1 MRHQILAKI
10 LNKQENISQY
20 LTLLSDLDIENL
32 KSEIDKQ
39 INDYREQIQQ
49 TLTQSLE
56 IKKAL
61 ANSLIELLNNQQLY
75 ELGEIKKEYIVQ
87 FESTLKELLVE
98 RIMAKINLKY
108 TSTDKVKVELYFCS
122 LKKLIGI
129 VLPNKPVQVQANEKE
144 VDEAPRIA
152 TLLERVPC

>member
-1 MRHQILAKI
+1 MGIFQP
-10 LNKQENISQY
+10 
-20 LTLLSDLDIENL
+20 
-32 KSEIDKQ
+32 DKQ

-56 IKKAL
+56 IKKAP

-87 FESTLKELLVE
+87 FESTLKDLLVE
-98 RIMAKINLKY
+98 RIMTKINLKY
-108 TSTDKVKVELYFCS
+108 TNTDKVKVELYFCS

-129 VLPNKPVQVQANEKE
+129 VLPNKPGQVQANEKE
-144 VDEAPRIA
+144 DDESATNSNPIVKSAP
-152 TLLERVPC
+152 C